1 MRDSHHTTPY
11 ARLSSSNLAN
21 LVNLANL
28 TFAPKKSY
36 PQSLHNNTPAGCILL
51 RTCYNTRMN
60 TYTNI
65 YHIGNHIDLLVGE
78 HEPGV
83 RQFSIFNTLLA
94 VEEEISENTA
104 KALCITPDS
113 IITEENWEDF
123 CTASGIF
130 VEDN

>member
-1 MRDSHHTTPY
+1 MD
-11 ARLSSSNLAN
+11 
-21 LVNLANL
+21 
-28 TFAPKKSY
+28 
-36 PQSLHNNTPAGCILL
+36 
-51 RTCYNTRMN
+51 

-65 YHIGNHIDLLVGE
+65 YYIGNHLDLLVGE

-94 VEEEISENTA
+94 VEEEISENIA

-130 VEDN
+130 KEDN